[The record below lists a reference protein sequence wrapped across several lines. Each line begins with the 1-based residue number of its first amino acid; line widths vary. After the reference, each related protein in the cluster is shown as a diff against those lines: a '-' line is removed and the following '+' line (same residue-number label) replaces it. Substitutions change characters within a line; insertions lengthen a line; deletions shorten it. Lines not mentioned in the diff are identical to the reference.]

1 MMILN
6 GLLSRLLFAFEK
18 HPSSI
23 DSRDDH
29 DWPEQGAKQDPKN
42 AAC

>member
-1 MMILN
+1 MMILK
-6 GLLSRLLFAFEK
+6 GLLLRLPFAFVK
-18 HPSSI
+18 YPSRI

-42 AAC
+42 AAR